1 MTNQNLMEWQI
12 KLAGKKCPSYIGWC
26 WPLMNLY
33 LARGEKA
40 CLLGAYRTSSVS
52 SVFGCTSNYSRRFW
66 RSQRAQGPR
75 CELLSAP
82 GADCVR
88 FSASPGRFRY
98 LFCVSHIYRYG
109 TLQLHIWWAKFVKGV
124 IFDPEL
130 VWLSVPCRRISSIW
144 GFLSFWLSFGWGRRW
159 LLDIFSN
166 FSLWSNIMSN
176 YQQQWFI

>member
-75 CELLSAP
+75 CELPSAP

-124 IFDPEL
+124 IFLTRNWSDCPSLADEYHQYE
-130 VWLSVPCRRISSIW
+130 
-144 GFLSFWLSFGWGRRW
+144 GFWVSDCPLAGAEDG
-159 LLDIFSN
+159 
-166 FSLWSNIMSN
+166 
-176 YQQQWFI
+176 Y

>member
-124 IFDPEL
+124 IFWPGTGLTVRPLQTNIINMRVSEFL
-130 VWLSVPCRRISSIW
+130 IVLWLGQKMVTRH
-144 GFLSFWLSFGWGRRW
+144 FF
-159 LLDIFSN
+159 
-166 FSLWSNIMSN
+166 
-176 YQQQWFI
+176 